1 MSSYV
6 SLLEE
11 KVRQLEEKQNARP
24 ASAGSLEDH
33 SGNISPIGRSGQ
45 DQIGSDQRPLS
56 PASLNDGV
64 LDLENSGAFELL
76 EFGCTRHFM
85 F

>member
-1 MSSYV
+1 MNSYV

-11 KVRQLEEKQNARP
+11 KVRQLEEKQNAQP
-24 ASAGSLEDH
+24 ASADSLEDH
-33 SGNISPIGRSGQ
+33 SGNISPNALSGQ
-45 DQIGSDQRPLS
+45 DRIGSDQRPLS

-76 EFGCTRHFM
+76 EFG
-85 F
+85 

>member
-1 MSSYV
+1 MNSYV

-24 ASAGSLEDH
+24 VPADSLDDH
-33 SGNISPIGRSGQ
+33 SGNISPIAQSGQ

-76 EFGCTRHFM
+76 EFG
-85 F
+85 

>member
-1 MSSYV
+1 MNSYV

-11 KVRQLEEKQNARP
+11 KVRQLEKQNGRP
-24 ASAGSLEDH
+24 ASADSLEDH
-33 SGNISPIGRSGQ
+33 SVSPNARSGP
-45 DQIGSDQRPLS
+45 DQMGSDQRPLS

-76 EFGCTRHFM
+76 EFG
-85 F
+85 